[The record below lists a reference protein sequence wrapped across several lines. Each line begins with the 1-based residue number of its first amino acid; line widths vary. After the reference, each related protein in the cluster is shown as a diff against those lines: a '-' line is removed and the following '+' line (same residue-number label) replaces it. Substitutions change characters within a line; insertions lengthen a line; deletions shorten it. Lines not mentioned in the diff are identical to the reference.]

1 MATELTDLDLFEVSL
16 VDDGDDPLAKVSLF
30 KRKEGSDMEKTKEQ
44 WQEEVDTLTQE
55 ITTLKAKVDEAEA
68 DAIEKAKT
76 QEDTIE
82 IDGEMIAKSAIPTSV
97 LKRMETLETEAK
109 ELLKAK
115 EQEDLRKM
123 AREKLPSMKGTED
136 QKGKLLKAVGDD
148 ADLLEILIAADK
160 LFGELFKEKGK
171 TDSENDMKT
180 ADAKLDDMVKA
191 HMVEKN
197 TTFYSA
203 YADVIKTAAG
213 KALLQETRKK
223 KD

>member
-82 IDGEMIAKSAIPTSV
+82 IDGEMIAKSAIPASV